1 MGLIFAFIIGIYWT
15 LKSLKDSIFIQLV
28 DKMHLPYAKTAS
40 LISLIPILMFYT
52 RLLEKTSKEK
62 MLTILPAFYGVAI
75 LCFGLVMFIAQA
87 SQEEIDARSIIPF
100 ISTRLLGYSWYVFVE
115 SFGSLLVA
123 LFWAFATDITDP
135 TSAKKGFPFIV
146 AIGQV
151 GGIICPYNIS
161 SLPHWLGLTTDSLSI
176 AILGILS
183 LSIVLIVK
191 YFLRTTPKHL
201 LKSVHKN
208 EKSDEK
214 VSKKYD
220 FLRGLRLILKHRYL
234 RSIFAVIFI
243 YELVITIFDF
253 NFKLAAGA
261 TYSGVALS
269 NYLGF
274 YSSSV
279 NIISLLCLLL
289 GISNVTRFLGIGVA
303 LTAMPIIF
311 AMALFGFISL
321 DSLFFLFTLMIG
333 SKAINYALNGPALK
347 QLYIPTTSDVRF
359 KAQAWIETFGSRTSK
374 EVGSLF
380 NMLLGPFQSIFG
392 AVAGKAN
399 YIILSGFIGF
409 PLLVVWFFIALYLG
423 KNFTKAIK
431 QEEVIC

>member
-191 YFLRTTPKHL
+191 YF
-201 LKSVHKN
+201 
-208 EKSDEK
+208 
-214 VSKKYD
+214 
-220 FLRGLRLILKHRYL
+220 
-234 RSIFAVIFI
+234 
-243 YELVITIFDF
+243 
-253 NFKLAAGA
+253 
-261 TYSGVALS
+261 
-269 NYLGF
+269 
-274 YSSSV
+274 
-279 NIISLLCLLL
+279 
-289 GISNVTRFLGIGVA
+289 
-303 LTAMPIIF
+303 
-311 AMALFGFISL
+311 
-321 DSLFFLFTLMIG
+321 
-333 SKAINYALNGPALK
+333 
-347 QLYIPTTSDVRF
+347 
-359 KAQAWIETFGSRTSK
+359 
-374 EVGSLF
+374 
-380 NMLLGPFQSIFG
+380 
-392 AVAGKAN
+392 
-399 YIILSGFIGF
+399 
-409 PLLVVWFFIALYLG
+409 
-423 KNFTKAIK
+423 
-431 QEEVIC
+431 